1 VTICTAGLLVAVMVV
16 ADRPVAVM
24 WYLLAALLTA
34 LASAAWIDERARA
47 NGVMLGWDGIL
58 VRAQAEE
65 R

>member
-1 VTICTAGLLVAVMVV
+1 MVV
-16 ADRPVAVM
+16 VDKPVAVM

-34 LASAAWIDERARA
+34 LASAAWMDERARA

-58 VRAQAEE
+58 VRPQAEE